1 MKSGHYFRRQLT
13 SRIFLGLSVAATLFG
28 RGCPVACLDNA
39 YGLIQP

>member
-1 MKSGHYFRRQLT
+1 MVGHCLTLFQRLADIPEVSG
-13 SRIFLGLSVAATLFG
+13 VAATLFG